1 MNGDDDL
8 SALVW
13 GFLGI
18 SLLSVGG
25 GVAALPEMHRLVVE
39 THGWMDDLAFSKRYA
54 LAQAA
59 PGPNVMVV
67 GLFGWH
73 VAGVTGMFAAMLAM
87 CGPTSI
93 LAYAFCRLR
102 GHLGGSVAMR
112 VFERG
117 MVPIAVGLIAASG
130 LLLAQGAAF
139 GGGEAAFG
147 AGGAPL
153 AITISIGSTVFVWRS
168 RLSPLWVLGVGAVLG
183 AAFLR

>member
-1 MNGDDDL
+1 MNEDGDL
-8 SALVW
+8 AALVW

-25 GVAALPEMHRLVVE
+25 GVAALPEMHRLMVE

-73 VAGVTGMFAAMLAM
+73 VAGITGMFAAMLAM

-102 GHLGGSVAMR
+102 GHLQGALAMR

-130 LLLAQGAAF
+130 LLLAQGAA
-139 GGGEAAFG
+139 E
-147 AGGAPL
+147 APL
-153 AITISIGSTVFVWRS
+153 AVAISVGSTLFVWRS
-168 RLSPLWVLGVGAVLG
+168 KFSPLWVLGVGAVLG
-183 AAFLR
+183 AVFLR